1 MALVGRA
8 AEDDRNRGGSCMN
21 WAALF
26 GGLIGGSIPAILT
39 YIGVLRGRQSAD
51 ADLFGPA
58 LLLLYRMQPDFVMV
72 NITVNAEVQ
81 DARLSEVSQL
91 TDTARERLLVV
102 RAGHPRRHVREL
114 ADIAQVKLGRAFG
127 AMGWQ
132 VSDMLGNKDNP
143 EWVEHYRLA
152 YAEADLAMRELID
165 ANFGWGF
172 PRPAAVVSRVRSWW
186 RNGTTSSSVRAWRR
200 NRKSTSTPPRHYSG

>member
-1 MALVGRA
+1 
-8 AEDDRNRGGSCMN
+8 MN
-21 WAALF
+21 WAALL

-39 YIGVLRGRQSAD
+39 YIGVLRGRQSTNAD
-51 ADLFGPA
+51 VFGPA
-58 LLLLYRMQPDFVMV
+58 LLLLYRMQPDFVMA

-81 DARLSEVSQL
+81 HARLAEVSQL
-91 TDTARERLLVV
+91 TDTARERLLLI

-114 ADIAQVKLGRAFG
+114 ADTAQVKLGRAFG

-143 EWVEHYRLA
+143 EWVEHYRVA

-165 ANFGWGF
+165 ANFAWGF
-172 PRPAAVVSRVRSWW
+172 PRPAAIVSRVRSWW
-186 RNGTTSSSVRAWRR
+186 RNGRTSNTDRAWRR
-200 NRKSTSTPPRHYSG
+200 NRKSSSTPPRHYSG